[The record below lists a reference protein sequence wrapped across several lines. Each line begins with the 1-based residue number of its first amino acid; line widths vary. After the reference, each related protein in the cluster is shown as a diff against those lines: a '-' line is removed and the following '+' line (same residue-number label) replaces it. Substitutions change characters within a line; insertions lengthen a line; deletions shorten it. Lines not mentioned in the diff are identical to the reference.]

1 MDSDDEVCEVSLG
14 ADLYTRCPEKW
25 ENTFTIISGGL
36 QRGFQIKKMLS
47 QIFQEHC
54 KEGVKKVGATLW
66 WKKASHNCVLY
77 PQVKLA
83 FTICLDYFESRT
95 KMWLCYIF
103 FYLLRILLARSKM
116 DPNRNEE
123 EGAQGRPLA
132 QWAYHEFHGKIA
144 QGRQK
149 ESLMCTNKSW

>member
-25 ENTFTIISGGL
+25 EITFTIISGGL

-77 PQVKLA
+77 PQVRLVM
-83 FTICLDYFESRT
+83 TVCIDYFESRT
-95 KMWLCYIF
+95 KMWLCYLPYF
-103 FYLLRILLARSKM
+103 LLLSVMNIVGQVQNGSEPQRRGGSPRKATGSM
-116 DPNRNEE
+116 
-123 EGAQGRPLA
+123 GV
-132 QWAYHEFHGKIA
+132 
-144 QGRQK
+144 
-149 ESLMCTNKSW
+149 SWVSWQNCSGEKK